1 MLSGL
6 PRRLPTLLNVVI
18 HDGRVHQ
25 RRILKRYEHDER
37 SDYQSECCVA
47 SQKQH
52 RCAVLK
58 LLCEGLSLLQA
69 EAPSNPLYG
78 G

>member
-6 PRRLPTLLNVVI
+6 PRRLPSLLNVVI

-25 RRILKRYEHDER
+25 RRILKRYEHDEG

-52 RCAVLK
+52 RSCCPVFSFR
-58 LLCEGLSLLQA
+58 EDGFS
-69 EAPSNPLYG
+69 
-78 G
+78 